1 MSTAVQMPVAPGDG
15 AERSSATAQSPQL
28 LVIDDDG
35 THRMLICLLARKLG
49 YATTEAGTIEEA
61 AALISNRHFD
71 CMTLDLCLG
80 TQYGTELLEVMH
92 EKQPAVPVILVS
104 SADDDE
110 RWEVL
115 RLAMLYGMRITEMAK
130 PLDLGRLRDVFIEI
144 SDVA

>member
-15 AERSSATAQSPQL
+15 AERSSATAQSPQ
-28 LVIDDDG
+28 
-35 THRMLICLLARKLG
+35 

-61 AALISNRHFD
+61 AALISTRHFD